1 MITISEHLI
10 VTKELKNVVCRYAQ
24 KVLLKEFLLDF
35 TFLKNEKGK
44 RKIKTKNINPLLEEL
59 SAHQGDIY
67 GDEELE
73 ILEFINGFISKLDQ
87 NDKTALYFLTLNEN
101 YLIYYDDFLANEGAD
116 LDEDLIDKEF
126 GRELAYKI
134 YNPKASELDEDLN
147 ELLQNEISSFADDV
161 DLSEIDENT
170 IEHILEVIES
180 HCNLTASLLIK

>member
-1 MITISEHLI
+1 MITFSEHLI
-10 VTKELKNVVCRYAQ
+10 VTKELNNVVCRYAQ

-35 TFLKNEKGK
+35 TFLKNENGK

-67 GDEELE
+67 GEEELE
-73 ILEFINGFISKLDQ
+73 ISEFITGFVSKLDQ

-101 YLIYYDDFLANEGAD
+101 YLIYYDDFVANEGVE

-147 ELLQNEISSFADDV
+147 ELLQNKISSFADDL
-161 DLSEIDENT
+161 DLSEIDESS
-170 IEHILEVIES
+170 IEQILETIES
-180 HCNLTASLLIK
+180 HCNDIGSLIK

>member
-1 MITISEHLI
+1 MITFSEHLI
-10 VTKELKNVVCRYAQ
+10 VTKELNNVVCRYAQ

-73 ILEFINGFISKLDQ
+73 ILEFITEFISKLDQ

-101 YLIYYDDFLANEGAD
+101 YLIYYDDFLDNEGAE

-134 YNPKASELDEDLN
+134 YNPRVSGLDEDLN
-147 ELLQNEISSFADDV
+147 ELLQNEISSFADDL
-161 DLSEIDENT
+161 DLSEIDESSLEQILET
-170 IEHILEVIES
+170 IEN
-180 HCNLTASLLIK
+180 HCNLPESILIK

>member
-1 MITISEHLI
+1 MITLSEHLI
-10 VTKELKNVVCRYAQ
+10 VTKELNNVVCRYAQ

-35 TFLKNEKGK
+35 TFLKNENGK

-59 SAHQGDIY
+59 SVHQGDIY

-161 DLSEIDENT
+161 DLCEIDENT
-170 IEHILEVIES
+170 IEHILETIES
-180 HCNLTASLLIK
+180 HCNDIGSLLIR

>member
-1 MITISEHLI
+1 MITFSEHLI
-10 VTKELKNVVCRYAQ
+10 VTKELNNVVCRYAQ

-35 TFLKNEKGK
+35 TFLKSEKGK

-59 SAHQGDIY
+59 SSHQGDIY

-73 ILEFINGFISKLDQ
+73 ILEFINGFISKLDK

-147 ELLQNEISSFADDV
+147 ELLQNKISSFADDL
-161 DLSEIDENT
+161 DLSEIDESS
-170 IEHILEVIES
+170 IEQIFETIES
-180 HCNLTASLLIK
+180 HCNDIGSLIK

>member
-1 MITISEHLI
+1 MITFSEHLI
-10 VTKELKNVVCRYAQ
+10 VTKELNNVVCRYAQ
-24 KVLLKEFLLDF
+24 KVLLKEFFLDF

-44 RKIKTKNINPLLEEL
+44 RKIKPKNINPLLEEL

-101 YLIYYDDFLANEGAD
+101 YLIYYDDFLANEGAH
-116 LDEDLIDKEF
+116 LDEDSIDKEF

-134 YNPKASELDEDLN
+134 YNPKESELDEDLN
-147 ELLQNEISSFADDV
+147 ELLQNKISSFADDV
-161 DLSEIDENT
+161 ELSEIDENT
-170 IEHILEVIES
+170 IEHILETIES
-180 HCNLTASLLIK
+180 HCNIATSLLIK